1 MIPLYK
7 RLADAGLQKAYVRA
21 HGLPDWWEDGYAA
34 EAGTFH
40 EAKLTL
46 SRRLGLELGRLL
58 DDDQLIRFRDIGNCR
73 FKAKSK
79 KGVCQQWPAQSLAH
93 TLAEMAAVAVATP

>member
-79 KGVCQQWPAQSLAH
+79 KGVCRLVPAQSLAR